1 MTKENI
7 TLTLDEEI
15 IKAAKDEAD
24 EKHLNLSTSIN
35 IILWERYNKVINSK
49 KKKD

>member
-1 MTKENI
+1 MAKKNL

-15 IKAAKDEAD
+15 IKAAEAEAK

-35 IILWERYNKVINSK
+35 IILWDRYGNKIKN

>member
-1 MTKENI
+1 MAKEYI

-15 IKAAKDEAD
+15 IKAAKAEAD

-35 IILWERYNKVINSK
+35 IILWERYGDKIK
-49 KKKD
+49 KKKG